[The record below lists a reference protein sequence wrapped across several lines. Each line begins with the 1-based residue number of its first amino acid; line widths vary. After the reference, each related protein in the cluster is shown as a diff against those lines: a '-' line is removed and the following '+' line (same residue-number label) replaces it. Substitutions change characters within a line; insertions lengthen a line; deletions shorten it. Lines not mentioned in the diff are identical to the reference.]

1 MDLELRDRVA
11 VLTGAGGA
19 IGGAIAEAL
28 AAEGA
33 GIAIWDISEEAGSR
47 RASRL
52 RTNGAKAI
60 SCICDV
66 TDRDAVESALAQ
78 TLRAFP
84 TVDLLVN
91 AAGGSRAQTTTSP
104 DLAFF
109 DIDQR
114 DMEKVMALNYF
125 SAVLPSQAVG
135 RILAKKGEGSIVNIG
150 SIAGGRPLTRSLT
163 YSNAKAAIGSF
174 TQWLAVHMAQEYSP
188 RIRVNA
194 VAPGFVL
201 TDQNRF
207 LLLDEQ
213 SGKLTARGETI
224 ISQVPMRRFGEP
236 HEIATLAL
244 WLASPRASFLS
255 GAVIPVDGGFT
266 AFCGV

>member
-1 MDLELRDRVA
+1 MDLELKDKVA
-11 VLTGAGGA
+11 VVTGAAGA

-33 GIAIWDISEEAGSR
+33 HVAIWDICDEAGSR
-47 RASRL
+47 RAETL
-52 RTNGAKAI
+52 RGAGGQAI
-60 SCICDV
+60 SCVCDV
-66 TDRDAVESALAQ
+66 TDRDAVEAALAQ
-78 TLRAFP
+78 TLDAFS

-104 DLAFF
+104 DLSFF
-109 DIDQR
+109 EIRQR
-114 DMEKVMALNYF
+114 DMELVMALNYL

-135 RILAKKGEGSIVNIG
+135 PTLAQKGEGAIVNIG
-150 SIAGGRPLTRSLT
+150 SVAGGEPLTRSLT
-163 YSNAKAAIGSF
+163 YSNAKAAVASF

-213 SGKLTARGETI
+213 SGELTPRGETVL
-224 ISQVPMRRFGEP
+224 SQVPMRRFGEP

-244 WLASPRASFLS
+244 WLASPRASFLT
-255 GAVIPVDGGFT
+255 GTVIPVDGGFT